1 MTAKKKMPQL
11 VVAGGRN
18 REPTLDEIAA
28 MVKQMTG
35 KDPTPADLAEAKRI
49 LEEK

>member
-1 MTAKKKMPQL
+1 MKKKAPRL
-11 VVAGGRN
+11 VVAGGKR

-28 MVKQMTG
+28 MVKQITG
-35 KDPTPADLAEAKRI
+35 SNPTPADLAEAKRI